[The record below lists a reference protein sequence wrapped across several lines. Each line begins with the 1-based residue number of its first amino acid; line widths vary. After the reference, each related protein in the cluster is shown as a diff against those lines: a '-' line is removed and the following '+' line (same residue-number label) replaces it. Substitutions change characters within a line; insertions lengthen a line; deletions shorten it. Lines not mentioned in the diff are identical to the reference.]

1 MGAQLPSLNTLYK
14 KKGTKSNTH
23 KTIGDKLR
31 IKRFLKG
38 DN

>member
-14 KKGTKSNTH
+14 KRTKSNTH